1 MMIMTRWARHMGRR
15 FHRQGARSGV
25 STDPCKTICGCICAG
40 MLATFLFTLNFET
53 STSSYEQ
60 RHKAYNPHKN
70 YIARRAQNTNFV
82 NDQNSA
88 PRAEVEMSGV
98 PRGLRAC
105 LVCAFVQPYTK
116 WSRSGCPNCED
127 FLEMKNSSDTIGD
140 CTSEVFEG
148 LVTVNDTSTGWV
160 SRWLRISGFVP
171 GVYATKVNGVVSR
184 LRCHAAPGGLS
195 LQLFTWH

>member
-1 MMIMTRWARHMGRR
+1 
-15 FHRQGARSGV
+15 
-25 STDPCKTICGCICAG
+25 
-40 MLATFLFTLNFET
+40 
-53 STSSYEQ
+53 
-60 RHKAYNPHKN
+60 
-70 YIARRAQNTNFV
+70 
-82 NDQNSA
+82 
-88 PRAEVEMSGV
+88 MSGV

-171 GVYATKVNGVVSR
+171 GVYATKVNGVLPEEYV
-184 LRCHAAPGGLS
+184 AAAENAGIQYIPRDGSGNEDDV
-195 LQLFTWH
+195 